1 MRIIMSEKENE
12 QVFRRLIE
20 DGFNKGNLF
29 ALDEL
34 FALNFMEHQDG
45 FVPPNV
51 EGVKGAIVSLRT
63 PFPDLKLT
71 IEEIIASG
79 DKTWAR
85 ITARGTHQG
94 PFMGRPPTGKS
105 FAITVIDI
113 CRFEN
118 GKIVEHWGVADR
130 LCLMGQLGLL
140 PRPAQETV

>member
-1 MRIIMSEKENE
+1 MSEKENE
-12 QVFRRLIE
+12 EVFRRLIE
-20 DGFNKGNLF
+20 EGFNKGNLV
-29 ALDEL
+29 ALDAL
-34 FALNFMEHQDG
+34 FAPNFMEHQDG

-71 IEEIIASG
+71 IEGIIASG
-79 DKTWAR
+79 DETWAR

-105 FAITVIDI
+105 FAVTVIDI
-113 CRFEN
+113 CHFEN

-130 LCLMGQLGLL
+130 LSLMGQLGLL
-140 PRPAQETV
+140 PRPPQ